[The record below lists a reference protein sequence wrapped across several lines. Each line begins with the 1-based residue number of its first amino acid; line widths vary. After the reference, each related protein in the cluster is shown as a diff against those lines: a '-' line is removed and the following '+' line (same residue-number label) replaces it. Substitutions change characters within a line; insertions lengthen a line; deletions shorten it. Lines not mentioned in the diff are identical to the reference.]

1 MEISNISHN
10 MRKTN
15 KIRYIAWYSW
25 INILIV
31 IAGAWSRRA
40 GDSLTKA
47 RM

>member
-1 MEISNISHN
+1 